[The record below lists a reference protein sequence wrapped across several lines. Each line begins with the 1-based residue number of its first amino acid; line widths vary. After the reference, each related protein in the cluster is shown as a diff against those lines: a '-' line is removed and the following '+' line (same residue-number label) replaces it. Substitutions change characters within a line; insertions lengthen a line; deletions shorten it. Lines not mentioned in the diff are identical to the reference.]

1 MNFNDLVF
9 CSIFATSVA
18 RWQEH
23 LERSCK
29 VNIELRIIGFS
40 FPNQHFCYVN
50 PLSSLIIN
58 SRIAQES
65 QPYGILQ
72 AVNFM
77 LLQDKLLYKIKD
89 QGLVINQKL
98 EKPVF
103 FSATKNND
111 ASQ

>member
-23 LERSCK
+23 LERSCD

-50 PLSSLIIN
+50 PLSSYIIN
-58 SRIAQES
+58 SRMAQES
-65 QPYGILQ
+65 QPYEKAI
-72 AVNFM
+72 NFM
-77 LLQDKLLYKIKD
+77 LLQDKFLYKIKD

-98 EKPVF
+98 EKPVLP
-103 FSATKNND
+103 
-111 ASQ
+111 QCIREIW